1 MTEPNDNLQGN
12 RIEKDS
18 FLKSCNDLKNK
29 YIRNRKILL
38 IQTLQ
43 LQLSAFNREVA
54 RNKGYYA
61 YPPTGLQW
69 IIKSLE
75 GTDFEVSLL
84 DLNYEF
90 LKRIIKD
97 DTFNQNDWL
106 TIVDEWLDRLD
117 PSVVGVSCIGV
128 ATNLLDSDHPL
139 SGVLR
144 HVRTRNTSVVIAG
157 GPVATDEYK
166 DCLSHGLCHF
176 VVGNEGENKI
186 NYLLNN
192 IYDDLSNEKPV
203 SGIYYVNGGNIDK
216 TNGGPDVVKL
226 GGNIISTYDCLPIE
240 KYNSVGSLN
249 PFSRMAGQE
258 KCFSGIQLNRGCRAN
273 CKFCGVPTF
282 MGRGVRQLPVTEV
295 LEEIRYLVKVRGV
308 RHFELLDDDF
318 LGPSSLRSGV
328 ITVLE
333 ELKSLRKSHEITW
346 SAGNGLIAGSVNE
359 DLSQLINDSGCN
371 GFRIGIE
378 SGNDEMLKRMRKP
391 ASKKSLST
399 FAALMRKHC
408 GIFIGGNFIV
418 GLFGDETFSKMR
430 DSFNYSCELN
440 LDWASFS
447 VYQFTSRTTTEKEK
461 LQSNGESATEFVPT
475 KDFPSREMRENLHL
489 ATGLKVFDLPAEVV
503 PNREQLKEIWF
514 TFNLLS
520 NYVYNKNFSSDGNP
534 QKLTQWLHAI
544 QATYPMNPYITL
556 FTGFGLVLSGQKENV
571 QFEYDKSL
579 HNVNR
584 SEYWKERFTQFHLL
598 EPLNRRPTSIDGVND
613 CLVVLRQQCEIQ

>member
-1 MTEPNDNLQGN
+1 MIEAIDNLHGN
-12 RIEKDS
+12 GIEKDS
-18 FLKSCNDLKNK
+18 FLENCNDLKNQ

-43 LQLSAFNREVA
+43 FQLKAFNREVA
-54 RNKGYYA
+54 KNKGYYA

-69 IIKSLE
+69 LAKSLE
-75 GTDFEVSLL
+75 GTDLEVSLL

-90 LKRIIKD
+90 LNRIIND

-106 TIVDEWLDRLD
+106 TIVDEWLDKLD

-128 ATNLLDSDHPL
+128 ATNLLDRDHPL
-139 SGVLR
+139 TGVLR
-144 HVRTRNTSVVIAG
+144 HVRMRNTSVVIAG
-157 GPVATDEYK
+157 GSVATDEYK
-166 DCLSHGLCHF
+166 ACLGHGLCHF
-176 VVGNEGENKI
+176 VIGNEGENKI
-186 NYLLNN
+186 NYLLKN
-192 IYDDLSNEKPV
+192 IYGNLSNEQPV
-203 SGIYYVNGGNIDK
+203 SGIYYVNGGRIDK

-226 GGNIISTYDCLPIE
+226 GGNIISTYDSLPIE
-240 KYNSVGSLN
+240 KYNNVGSLN

-258 KCFSGIQLNRGCRAN
+258 KIFSGIQLNRGCRAN

-282 MGRGVRQLPVTEV
+282 MGRGVRQFPVIDV
-295 LEEIRYLVKVRGV
+295 LEELRYLVKVRGV

-346 SAGNGLIAGSVNE
+346 SAGNGLIAGSVDE

-378 SGNDEMLKRMRKP
+378 SGNDKMLKRMRKP
-391 ASKKSLST
+391 ASKKSLSR
-399 FAALMRKHC
+399 FAGLMRKHC
-408 GIFIGGNFIV
+408 EIFIGGNFIV
-418 GLFGDETFSKMR
+418 GLFGDETFSEMR
-430 DSFNYSCELN
+430 DSFNYSCELS

-447 VYQFTSRTTTEKEK
+447 VYQFTSRATTEKEK
-461 LQSNGESATEFVPT
+461 LQSDGESATEFVPT
-475 KDFPSREMRENLHL
+475 KDFPSREMRENLRL
-489 ATGLKVFDLPAEVV
+489 ATGLKVFDLPPEVV
-503 PNREQLKEIWF
+503 PSREQLKEIWF

-534 QKLTQWLHAI
+534 NKLTQWLRAI
-544 QATYPMNPYITL
+544 QATYPMNPYIPL

-571 QFEYDKSL
+571 QFEYKKSFD
-579 HNVNR
+579 NVNR
-584 SEYWKERFTQFHLL
+584 SEYWKDRFMQFHLL
-598 EPLNRRPTSIDGVND
+598 EPLNRCPTSINSVND